1 MAARDATAASR
12 EAPPPPGSKQEK
24 ILEAAADTF
33 MELGY
38 GGASMDEITRRAG
51 VSKATVYARFAGKEE
66 LFSQVVTRACR
77 QAFEEAM
84 DGTADDVPAALLA
97 IATRYSPLLLSAR
110 ALAIYRTVVAEAPRF
125 PELGRLFYEAGPGR
139 VRATIAALLAR
150 AAARGELDI
159 PNPEAAAE
167 RFFGMVAGHDH
178 LRAVL
183 GIPHPER
190 AETPDEVVRRF
201 LRAYA
206 PER

>member
-1 MAARDATAASR
+1 MAARDATTPAETA
-12 EAPPPPGSKQEK
+12 PPPGSKQER

-51 VSKATVYARFAGKEE
+51 VSKATVYAHFAGKEE
-66 LFSQVVTRACR
+66 LFSQVVGRACR
-77 QAFEEAM
+77 QAFEGAI
-84 DGTADDVPAALLA
+84 DGTADDVAATLLA
-97 IATRYSPLLLSAR
+97 IATRHSRLLLSPR
-110 ALAIYRTVVAEAPRF
+110 TLAIYRTVVAEAPRF

-150 AAARGELDI
+150 AAARGELDV
-159 PNPEAAAE
+159 PDPEAAAE
-167 RFFGMVAGHDH
+167 RFFGMVAGHNH

-183 GIPHPER
+183 CIAPPER
-190 AETPDEVVRRF
+190 DETPEEVVRRF

-206 PER
+206 PEG